1 MKNTYKNRANSIFDH
16 LHLSSS
22 VEETEVIG
30 SKFSNYLD
38 DGSIVYILGDM
49 GVGKSVFARSAIQS
63 LPGGKDLIVRSPT
76 FLYLFEYPTTP
87 VVVHLDLYR
96 LKEKTNLLDFGLE
109 DWIKNKYVLF
119 IEWPQHISS
128 NLIIPNFT
136 VEIKIQDNDKREI
149 MIQRHKER

>member
-1 MKNTYKNRANSIFDH
+1 MKNTYKKRANSIFDH

-38 DGSIVYILGDM
+38 DGSIVYILGDI

-63 LPGGKDLIVRSPT
+63 LPVGKDLVVRSPT
-76 FLYLFEYPTTP
+76 FLYLFEYPTIP

-96 LKEKTNLLDFGLE
+96 LKEKTNLLDFGLDE
-109 DWIKNKYVLF
+109 WLKNKYVLF
-119 IEWPQHISS
+119 IEWPQHIINNS
-128 NLIIPNFT
+128 IIPNYT
-136 VEIKIQDNDKREI
+136 VEMKMQDKDIREI
-149 MIQRHKER
+149 MIQSHK

>member
-1 MKNTYKNRANSIFDH
+1 MKNTYKKRANSIFDH

-38 DGSIVYILGDM
+38 DGSIVYILGDI

-63 LPGGKDLIVRSPT
+63 LPGGKDLVVRSPT
-76 FLYLFEYPTTP
+76 FLYLFEYPTIP

-96 LKEKTNLLDFGLE
+96 LKEKTNLLDFGLDE
-109 DWIKNKYVLF
+109 WLKNKYVLF
-119 IEWPQHISS
+119 IEWPQHIINNS
-128 NLIIPNFT
+128 IIPNYT
-136 VEIKIQDNDKREI
+136 VEMKMQDKDIREI
-149 MIQRHKER
+149 MIQSHK